1 MAISLVA
8 QAISCII
15 LQWNS
20 GVKQKSSF
28 LWLLFADTAF
38 AVDKQGGHVFA
49 VCVYLTAKTN
59 QCYKEALPLSKMVWM
74 GICFSAVAIHLNNLR

>member
-8 QAISCII
+8 QATSCII
-15 LQWNS
+15 LQRNS

-38 AVDKQGGHVFA
+38 AVDKQGGHVFVLGSSGPLFIA
-49 VCVYLTAKTN
+49 THVFAMCVYLTAKTN
-59 QCYKEALPLSKMVWM
+59 QCYKEAPPLSKMV
-74 GICFSAVAIHLNNLR
+74 